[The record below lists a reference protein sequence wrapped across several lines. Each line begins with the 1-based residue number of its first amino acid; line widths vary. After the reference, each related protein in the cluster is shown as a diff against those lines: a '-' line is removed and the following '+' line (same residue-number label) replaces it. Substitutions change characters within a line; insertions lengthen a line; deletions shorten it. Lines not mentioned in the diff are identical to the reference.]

1 MFIVQAKRIHTNPVT
16 RTLRLET
23 QTTPTEEADAQA
35 RALLKTM
42 ETLQPR
48 QPTIADRLHV
58 AAAEALE
65 AEAQVQEEAEA
76 MVAEVTEVEAQAQE
90 EADAAK

>member
-1 MFIVQAKRIHTNPVT
+1 MFIVRLKRVPHQETLTVHTA
-16 RTLRLET
+16 
-23 QTTPTEEADAQA
+23 EADVQA
-35 RALLKTM
+35 EALLKTM

-48 QPTIADRLHV
+48 QPTIADRLLV
-58 AAAEALE
+58 AVAAEALE
-65 AEAQVQEEAEA
+65 AEAQAQEEAEA